1 MKNDGRSKDGL
12 RKVTRAIFGLG
23 SPYELAVEILKRC
36 LEHSASHVDQK
47 SGSKKKKKS
56 SKTYSV

>member
-23 SPYELAVEILKRC
+23 SPFVVMHKLAVEM
-36 LEHSASHVDQK
+36 S
-47 SGSKKKKKS
+47 
-56 SKTYSV
+56 